1 MRSLKS
7 KWHAIGET
15 YILLDNAVNY
25 SEENFN
31 KKKNLQILD
40 QITTGPHGQQQFAN
54 KKRIIKIETSESS
67 EVTKPLN

>member
-15 YILLDNAVNY
+15 QQYTAVNY